1 MSYEGFIVN
10 TMNPL
15 FFIMKLIDKIKK
27 WFKTKTEEF
36 KPDILKTIQTLCLFD
51 DVWVLKE
58 KQIYKGW
65 VYEKGKNSV
74 IVIYNGLDEI
84 KFHYTRPLSQTIIT
98 NGTNKLILNE
108 TDINNIQT
116 FENNTD
122 S

>member
-1 MSYEGFIVN
+1 MSYEGFIA
-10 TMNPL
+10 MRWIPY
-15 FFIMKLIDKIKK
+15 FFIMKIIDKIRK
-27 WFKTKTEEF
+27 WFKIEIEEF
-36 KPDILKTIQTLCLFD
+36 KPDMLKTIQTLNIFD

-58 KQIYKGW
+58 KQIHKGW
-65 VYEKGKNSV
+65 VYEKTKNSI
-74 IVIYNGLDEI
+74 IVIYKELDEI

-108 TDINNIQT
+108 TDINSIQT